1 MPSFKFYTILILV
14 TMMVIY
20 VPTAC
25 NNLIEDTKI
34 EGALTTIQ
42 PSAPKDK
49 GPFDEVLKG
58 DLDFNGIVDIADL
71 QIMIDQQKNLAA
83 LDFDGNGKFEVKDF
97 EALKNYLFLL
107 KEGKK

>member
-1 MPSFKFYTILILV
+1 MILLGFVVLV
-14 TMMVIY
+14 L
-20 VPTAC
+20 PGAC
-25 NNLIEDTKI
+25 NSVLEDKKVT
-34 EGALTTIQ
+34 GVSTTIQ

-71 QIMIDQQKNLAA
+71 QIMIDQQKNFAA

-97 EALKNYLFLL
+97 EAMKNYLFLL